1 MSELSESLGQNIRI
15 LRKVKLISQESLAH
29 VCEIDRSYLG
39 RIERGE
45 VNITVSKLYEIAKA
59 LEVNAKELL
68 P

>member
-1 MSELSESLGQNIRI
+1 MSELSKSLGQNIRT
-15 LRKVKLISQESLAH
+15 LRKEKSISQESLAH

-45 VNITVSKLYEIAKA
+45 VNITVCKLYEIAKA
-59 LEVNAKELL
+59 LEVNANELL